1 MEKKVTLRLHLER
14 EEERLVYQSIL
25 KRDPKQFRTIT
36 DYVGATVLAYEKQKS
51 KREEAWIQT
60 LLEVL
65 DEKGYLK
72 PGKEKEKQPVEPEI

>member
-14 EEERLVYQSIL
+14 EEEQRVYQSIL
-25 KRDPKQFRTIT
+25 GRDLKRFRTIT
-36 DYVGATVLAYEKQKS
+36 DYVSAAVLDYEKQKS

-65 DEKGYLK
+65 EEEGYLK

>member
-1 MEKKVTLRLHLER
+1 MEKKVTLRLHLDR

-25 KRDPKQFRTIT
+25 KRDPKRFRTIT
-36 DYVGATVLAYEKQKS
+36 DYVGAAVLAYEKQKS

-65 DEKGYLK
+65 EERGYLK